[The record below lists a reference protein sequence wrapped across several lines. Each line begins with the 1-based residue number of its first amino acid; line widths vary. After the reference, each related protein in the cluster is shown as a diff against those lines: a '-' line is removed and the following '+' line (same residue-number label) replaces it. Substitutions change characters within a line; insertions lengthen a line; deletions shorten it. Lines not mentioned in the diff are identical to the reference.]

1 MSSSLFHFLSEII
14 QQEVS
19 KITEPKR
26 SGLSLD
32 QLGLE
37 SHGGVKNIIKV
48 YNQATP
54 EEKDYWGRWYH
65 NAKTDV
71 QELAVQFNLPFPVVA
86 GIVAVLSPGNK
97 WSMNLLAAERLLQGQ
112 SKINAYPRQVQRARR
127 ILETGDIGLVSGP
140 KVTVFFNS
148 LVDPKMVEKDMVLDG
163 HAINIW
169 RGEKV
174 SLKNLTYPNS
184 KERTQMIQDY
194 QTAAKELGVP
204 VQAVQA
210 VTWYIWKYTGKTAP
224 LEAPT
229 GVYDVSQFVNA
240 QPANDNSIK
249 PMTVAIGENLDPN
262 YYMEEGC
269 AYFAIVL
276 HEKYGFTLAAIVD
289 NGDMWDDETPSVA
302 HVFAVNPETNLAYDV
317 EGEKTIQQIKSY
329 YHDLSSPQ
337 VEYFRSRRELE
348 ELYMGDD
355 KPLFACSPEEIK
367 KAKEM
372 LTKLES
378 KFRHLNEVNALGA
391 GGIVGAGMGNG
402 GTDASK
408 KLLWSGDEPLKENV
422 LSKKILLLVHPDIVF
437 EMAIKSMQAYYK
449 LLEEHLSRFDHVIVH
464 LFYSPNFEPSWLS
477 QDETKN
483 HIFKN
488 YMKMLRN
495 NAHVVKWD
503 NPRFSASFQEELPDY
518 LIDNPNSQI
527 FLAGG
532 YKDLCLKATR
542 EMIDNKLQDIIND
555 TNTTISCYQPLII
568 QDRSTEIFE
577 RVVKKTTNNVLDKM
591 QQKHVGGAPRKS
603 PYGDTYVGFSSG
615 SEEDTSGR
623 DKQAGIV
630 KKVNKNLNKK
640 PYTLHDPPSMGISIT
655 RPSLKDRK

>member
-1 MSSSLFHFLSEII
+1 MSSSALFHFLSEII

-112 SKINAYPRQVQRARR
+112 SKINAYPRQVQRAQR

-174 SLKNLTYPNS
+174 SLKNLTNPNS

-240 QPANDNSIK
+240 QPANDISLDEIDK
-249 PMTVAIGENLDPN
+249 KNLKSWFHVTEKAYVPN
-262 YYMEEGC
+262 ILKKGFEPSNGSAGLGTYLWATKYM
-269 AYFAIVL
+269 AYDWIDGNNRNYQEPVIL
-276 HEKYGFTLAAIVD
+276 KIDTK
-289 NGDMWDDETPSVA
+289 ETPEHVA
-302 HVFAVNPETNLAYDV
+302 DMEHIDPEDSDQYQGHYIVKHTGIWKPEIV
-317 EGEKTIQQIKSY
+317 E
-329 YHDLSSPQ
+329 
-337 VEYFRSRRELE
+337 VEEDFSL
-348 ELYMGDD
+348 D
-355 KPLFACSPEEIK
+355 
-367 KAKEM
+367 
-372 LTKLES
+372 
-378 KFRHLNEVNALGA
+378 EVNAIGA
-391 GGIVGAGMGNG
+391 GGIVGAGIGNG

-408 KLLWSGDEPLKENV
+408 KLLWSGDEPLKE
-422 LSKKILLLVHPDIVF
+422 F
-437 EMAIKSMQAYYK
+437 
-449 LLEEHLSRFDHVIVH
+449 
-464 LFYSPNFEPSWLS
+464 
-477 QDETKN
+477 
-483 HIFKN
+483 
-488 YMKMLRN
+488 
-495 NAHVVKWD
+495 
-503 NPRFSASFQEELPDY
+503 
-518 LIDNPNSQI
+518 
-527 FLAGG
+527 
-532 YKDLCLKATR
+532 
-542 EMIDNKLQDIIND
+542 IN
-555 TNTTISCYQPLII
+555 
-568 QDRSTEIFE
+568 
-577 RVVKKTTNNVLDKM
+577 RVVENVLDKM
-591 QQKHVGGAPRKS
+591 QQKHVGGATRKS

-615 SEEDTSGR
+615 SEEDGSGR
-623 DKQAGIV
+623 EKQAGIV
-630 KKVNKNLNKK
+630 KKVNNNLNKK

-655 RPSLKDRK
+655 RPTLKDRK

>member
-1 MSSSLFHFLSEII
+1 MSDTPLLSFIYEII

-97 WSMNLLAAERLLQGQ
+97 WSMNLLAAEKLLQGQ
-112 SKINAYPRQVQRARR
+112 PKINAYPRQVQRAQR
-127 ILETGDIGLVSGP
+127 ILETGDTGLVSGP

-148 LVDPKMVEKDMVLDG
+148 LMNPKLVEKDMVLDG

-174 SLKNLTYPNS
+174 ALKVLSNPNA
-184 KERTQMIQDY
+184 KERAQMVQDY
-194 QTAAKELGVP
+194 QMAANELGVP

-210 VTWYIWKYTGKTAP
+210 VTWYIWKYTGKTPP
-224 LEAPT
+224 LEAPI
-229 GVYDVSQFVNA
+229 GVYDVSRFRNA
-240 QPANDNSIK
+240 QPANDVSLTESKIIK
-249 PMTVAIGENLDPN
+249 PSNRDIQDALEHAAGTFDTELNPSD
-262 YYMEEGC
+262 
-269 AYFAIVL
+269 
-276 HEKYGFTLAAIVD
+276 FTLDFLGNLTVD
-289 NGDMWDDETPSVA
+289 QLRNYDD
-302 HVFAVNPETNLAYDV
+302 VNAWL
-317 EGEKTIQQIKSY
+317 
-329 YHDLSSPQ
+329 DLSPDDRDDYSS
-337 VEYFRSRRELE
+337 FRGNEWQQRSQQWLKTGIPPIIVVSTSDGTVIGDGRGRVNFANMLGIKLPTWELKQNDS
-348 ELYMGDD
+348 LD
-355 KPLFACSPEEIK
+355 
-367 KAKEM
+367 
-372 LTKLES
+372 
-378 KFRHLNEVNALGA
+378 EVNAVGA
-391 GGIVGAGMGNG
+391 GLVVGSGMGNG

-408 KLLWSGDEPLKENV
+408 KLLWSGDEPLKEFID
-422 LSKKILLLVHPDIVF
+422 K
-437 EMAIKSMQAYYK
+437 
-449 LLEEHLSRFDHVIVH
+449 
-464 LFYSPNFEPSWLS
+464 
-477 QDETKN
+477 
-483 HIFKN
+483 
-488 YMKMLRN
+488 
-495 NAHVVKWD
+495 VV
-503 NPRFSASFQEELPDY
+503 E
-518 LIDNPNSQI
+518 
-527 FLAGG
+527 
-532 YKDLCLKATR
+532 
-542 EMIDNKLQDIIND
+542 
-555 TNTTISCYQPLII
+555 
-568 QDRSTEIFE
+568 
-577 RVVKKTTNNVLDKM
+577 NVLDKM

-655 RPSLKDRK
+655 RPFLKDRK

>member
-1 MSSSLFHFLSEII
+1 MSHQSLRSFLLEVL
-14 QQEVS
+14 QQEAS

-26 SGLSLD
+26 SGLSVD

-112 SKINAYPRQVQRARR
+112 SKINAYPRQVQRAQR

-229 GVYDVSQFVNA
+229 SVYDVSKFRNV
-240 QPANDNSIK
+240 QPANDV
-249 PMTVAIGENLDPN
+249 MQENK
-262 YYMEEGC
+262 
-269 AYFAIVL
+269 AR
-276 HEKYGFTLAAIVD
+276 K
-289 NGDMWDDETPSVA
+289 
-302 HVFAVNPETNLAYDV
+302 
-317 EGEKTIQQIKSY
+317 
-329 YHDLSSPQ
+329 
-337 VEYFRSRRELE
+337 
-348 ELYMGDD
+348 
-355 KPLFACSPEEIK
+355 IK
-367 KAKEM
+367 KWFHVTEQKFVPTILANGFEPGNGSAGLGTYLWETIEM
-372 LTKLES
+372 AWDWIDGNRRNYQDPVILAVFTSRIPEHVAEMDHIDPDDADQYQGHFVVSHKGTWKPERIEVVDDSLD
-378 KFRHLNEVNALGA
+378 EVNAVGA
-391 GGIVGAGMGNG
+391 GLVVGSGMGNG

-408 KLLWSGDEPLKENV
+408 KLLWSGDEPLKEFID
-422 LSKKILLLVHPDIVF
+422 K
-437 EMAIKSMQAYYK
+437 
-449 LLEEHLSRFDHVIVH
+449 
-464 LFYSPNFEPSWLS
+464 
-477 QDETKN
+477 
-483 HIFKN
+483 
-488 YMKMLRN
+488 
-495 NAHVVKWD
+495 VV
-503 NPRFSASFQEELPDY
+503 E
-518 LIDNPNSQI
+518 
-527 FLAGG
+527 
-532 YKDLCLKATR
+532 
-542 EMIDNKLQDIIND
+542 
-555 TNTTISCYQPLII
+555 
-568 QDRSTEIFE
+568 
-577 RVVKKTTNNVLDKM
+577 NVLDKM

-615 SEEDTSGR
+615 SEEDASGR

>member
-1 MSSSLFHFLSEII
+1 MSDTPLLSFIYEII

-97 WSMNLLAAERLLQGQ
+97 WSMNLLAAEKLLQGQ

-127 ILETGDIGLVSGP
+127 ILETGDTGLVSGP

-148 LVDPKMVEKDMVLDG
+148 LMNPKLVEKDMVLDG

-174 SLKNLTYPNS
+174 ALKVLRHPNA
-184 KERTQMIQDY
+184 KERAQMVQDY
-194 QTAAKELGVP
+194 QMAANELGVP

-240 QPANDNSIK
+240 QPANDISLDEIDK
-249 PMTVAIGENLDPN
+249 KNLKSWFHVTEKAYVPN
-262 YYMEEGC
+262 ILKKGFEPSNGSAGLGTYLWATKYM
-269 AYFAIVL
+269 AYDWIDGNNRNYQEPVIL
-276 HEKYGFTLAAIVD
+276 KIDTK
-289 NGDMWDDETPSVA
+289 ETPEHVA
-302 HVFAVNPETNLAYDV
+302 DMEHIDPEDSDQYQGHYIVKHTGIWKPEIV
-317 EGEKTIQQIKSY
+317 E
-329 YHDLSSPQ
+329 
-337 VEYFRSRRELE
+337 VEEDFSL
-348 ELYMGDD
+348 D
-355 KPLFACSPEEIK
+355 
-367 KAKEM
+367 
-372 LTKLES
+372 
-378 KFRHLNEVNALGA
+378 EVNAIGA

-449 LLEEHLSRFDHVIVH
+449 LLEDHLSRFDHVIVH
-464 LFYSPNFEPSWLS
+464 LFYSPNFEPSLLS

-577 RVVKKTTNNVLDKM
+577 RVVEKTTNNVLDKM

-615 SEEDTSGR
+615 SEEDASGR